1 MSNSKF
7 LSDSAWKDVAAKN
20 KVKDNG
26 LLKLLAE
33 HKRLDEGEHDEVLGS
48 LDEILKLAAQL
59 KKAKDAAAAA
69 PVVKYLTELVDTAE
83 TERRSVTKAR
93 AEAAAQTKKQQ
104 QAQKAQE
111 AAKDDDEEEDVDEAG
126 DSLEKLGRLLKSLKT
141 SKAPYYFLVCDARPF
156 GMVLS
161 KKSIKS
167 SAKHKKE
174 LAEMAG
180 GNTRPPKFGTCLRDG
195 NHLMLE
201 MDKPLPGLARVL
213 QRWLKANIGI
223 PFKVSVGGES
233 SDDEEGGDDEPR
245 LAAGERAGREA
256 PEDEPEET
264 PEETPEA
271 QDAEA
276 DTAAEVDPRIA
287 AAELSAAA
295 PKPKLAKAPDVW
307 DGTRELLQN
316 RISAL
321 KTAVQAQCSDEK
333 ADVLDEINSHLLK
346 LDRILG
352 KLDRRLSDSLA
363 KAGQSQDAAT
373 RNAELKNAKTIFA
386 EYIQYVKTEPLI
398 EHLDSNPFGVKTDIK
413 ATLSASLTQLAR
425 AIA

>member
-7 LSDSAWKDVAAKN
+7 LSDSAWKDLAAKN

-26 LLKLLAE
+26 LLKMLAE

-59 KKAKDAAAAA
+59 KKAKDAAAASS
-69 PVVKYLTELVDTAE
+69 VVKYLTELVDTVE
-83 TERRSVTKAR
+83 TERRNVTKAR
-93 AEAAAQTKKQQ
+93 AEAAAQSKKQQ
-104 QAQKAQE
+104 QEQK

-233 SDDEEGGDDEPR
+233 SDDEEGGNDDNDAPA
-245 LAAGERAGREA
+245 LAAGQRPGR
-256 PEDEPEET
+256 DKSDT
-264 PEETPEA
+264 KPEA
-271 QDAEA
+271 EE
-276 DTAAEVDPRIA
+276 DTPAEVDPRVA
-287 AAELSAAA
+287 AAELSASAA
-295 PKPKLAKAPDVW
+295 KPKLGKAPDVW

-333 ADVLDEINSHLLK
+333 AEVLDEINSHLLK

-363 KAGQSQDAAT
+363 KAGQAQDAAG

>member
-1 MSNSKF
+1 MSNSRF
-7 LSDSAWKDVAAKN
+7 LSDSAWKDLASKN
-20 KVKDNG
+20 KIKDNG
-26 LLKLLAE
+26 LLKVLAD
-33 HKRLDEGEHDEVLGS
+33 HKRLDDDEHDDVLES
-48 LDEILKLAAQL
+48 LDEILKLATQL
-59 KKAKDAAAAA
+59 KKAKEVAAVANVGKFLADVLDTVESQRRV
-69 PVVKYLTELVDTAE
+69 VVKAKADAE
-83 TERRSVTKAR
+83 KGAKAD
-93 AEAAAQTKKQQ
+93 AKKQQ
-104 QAQKAQE
+104 E
-111 AAKDDDEEEDVDEAG
+111 AAEGEDEDVDEAG

-141 SKAPYYFLVCDARPF
+141 SRVPYHFLVCDARPF
-156 GMVLS
+156 GLVLS

-195 NHLMLE
+195 NHLILE

-233 SDDEEGGDDEPR
+233 SDDEDGGDDAED
-245 LAAGERAGREA
+245 AAGDASALAGSERPVRGKPQDRA
-256 PEDEPEET
+256 
-264 PEETPEA
+264 
-271 QDAEA
+271 DAED
-276 DTAAEVDPRIA
+276 DTAAEVDPRVA

-307 DGTRELLQN
+307 DGTRDLLQN

-321 KTAVQAQCSDEK
+321 KSAVQAQCSDEK
-333 ADVLDEINSHLLK
+333 AEVLDQINSHLLK

-363 KAGQSQDAAT
+363 KAGQAQDAGA